1 MKFDS
6 IFFLWGIIPEL
17 IEYKIVQF
25 LLVMF
30 FVWCISSEPCQNSNC
45 WFDNIKNNYL
55 RKLVSG
61 VYVFSIVVFVIILV
75 FTILFGMADFISFL
89 FSNSGKW

>member
-6 IFFLWGIIPEL
+6 IIFLYGIIPEL

-25 LLVMF
+25 LLVLF
-30 FVWCISSEPCQNSNC
+30 FVWCITQEPCQNSNC
-45 WFDNIKNNYL
+45 WFDNIKNNHL
-55 RKLVSG
+55 RKFVSG
-61 VYVFSIVVFVIILV
+61 VYVFSAFVFIIILV

>member
-6 IFFLWGIIPEL
+6 IFFLCGIIPEL

-25 LLVMF
+25 LLMLF
-30 FVWCISSEPCQNSNC
+30 FVWCITQEPCQYSNC

-61 VYVFSIVVFVIILV
+61 IYLFLALVFIFIMV
-75 FTILFGMADFISFL
+75 FTILFGMADVVFFL